1 MRYDNKN
8 PAELYPSTTWEL
20 LSSDKY
26 IRTGNTPLQI
36 GGSNSVSILKE
47 NLPNTK
53 LQVEPFNLTTKKHT
67 HDTNGPFLWTG
78 DKDLLS
84 ESYASKGTG
93 KVVHPSGNLNAPR
106 ISSITAEA
114 GGENTGTAS
123 PTTETLGSGTALT
136 IQPSYIT
143 LKFWKRLS

>member
-8 PAELYPSTTWEL
+8 PAELYPNTTWEL
-20 LSSDKY
+20 IASDKY

-36 GGSNSVSILKE
+36 GGSNSISILKE

-143 LKFWKRLS
+143 LKFWKRLT